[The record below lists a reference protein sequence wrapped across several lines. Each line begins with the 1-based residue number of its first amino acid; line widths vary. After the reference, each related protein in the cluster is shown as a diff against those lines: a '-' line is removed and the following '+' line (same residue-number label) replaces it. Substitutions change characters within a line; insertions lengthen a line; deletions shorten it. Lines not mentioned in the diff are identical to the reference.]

1 MSHSMMNFTKGIV
14 TGVVV
19 GTTVGMAVR
28 SMRKSSRPYSFK
40 RNAAKTL
47 KNAGHFINGLTGMIQ
62 R

>member
-28 SMRKSSRPYSFK
+28 SLTKPSRPFK
-40 RNAAKTL
+40 RNAGKAMKSVGTIVS
-47 KNAGHFINGLTGMIQ
+47 NLTSMMK
-62 R
+62 